1 MAKTLALGKRL
12 PFGGGNPSHIARPPP
27 PTLQQ
32 LFARTAPPAESS
44 GEIANI
50 TDDEDENAD
59 KPDPYFQNRPAG
71 SPVKQKWEQQQQD
84 QSQRSPQNAFS
95 SLQGDKL
102 LPSQLVLSLPTDQC
116 LCNPAV
122 SVTNWLP
129 EQHPTSCTIVHPCCS

>member
-12 PFGGGNPSHIARPPP
+12 PFGGGNPSHIARPSP

-59 KPDPYFQNRPAG
+59 RPDPYFQNRPAG
-71 SPVKQKWEQQQQD
+71 SPAKQNREQRQQD
-84 QSQRSPQNAFS
+84 QSQRSPQTAFS
-95 SLQGDKL
+95 SLQGDNCCLLHLPFSSYQPMPLQSCCIRDKL
-102 LPSQLVLSLPTDQC
+102 
-116 LCNPAV
+116 PA
-122 SVTNWLP
+122 
-129 EQHPTSCTIVHPCCS
+129 

>member
-32 LFARTAPPAESS
+32 LFARTAPPVESS

-71 SPVKQKWEQQQQD
+71 SPAKQDWEQRQQD
-84 QSQRSPQNAFS
+84 QSQRSPQTAFS
-95 SLQGDKL
+95 SLQGDNCCL
-102 LPSQLVLSLPTDQC
+102 LNLFSLPIDRC

-122 SVTNWLP
+122 SVTY
-129 EQHPTSCTIVHPCCS
+129 